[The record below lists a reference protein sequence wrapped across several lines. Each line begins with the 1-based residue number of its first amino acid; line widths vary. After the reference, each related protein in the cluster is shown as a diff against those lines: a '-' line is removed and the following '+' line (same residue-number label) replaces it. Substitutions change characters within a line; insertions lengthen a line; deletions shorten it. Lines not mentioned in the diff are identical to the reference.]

1 MWNHWQ
7 IRVGTSL
14 VAGLLLP
21 LGWLLITLAALTGWM
36 GATPPWWAYIMAA
49 IGLGLLILSPSL
61 ASVSLNKK
69 LGWGF
74 SVLLGL
80 LSLGVIAVAF
90 SVGDAVELHIQF
102 PICSTCQDTRQV
114 AFPILMMTAFLGV
127 SSGCVRDWRTLVALI
142 LSLLIS
148 FVITLSGEQATDG
161 IQINHHQLSLPFVL
175 FLLPSL
181 AFSLSALWNLGIR
194 ERLPPHVIVLS
205 SAVVIAIALIVSL
218 ALGRVF
224 TL

>member
-14 VAGLLLP
+14 VAGLVLP
-21 LGWLLITLAALTGWM
+21 LGWLLLTLAALTGWM
-36 GATPPWWAYIMAA
+36 GATLPWWAYAMAA
-49 IGLGLLILSPSL
+49 MGLGLLILSPSL
-61 ASVSLNKK
+61 VPVSLNKK

-90 SVGDAVELHIQF
+90 RAGDAVELDIQL
-102 PICSTCQDTRQV
+102 PICSTCQDTHQV
-114 AFPILMMTAFLGV
+114 AFPILVMTAFLVV
-127 SSGCVRDWRTLVALI
+127 SSGCVRDWWTVVALI
-142 LSLLIS
+142 LSLLIA
-148 FVITLSGEQATDG
+148 FVITLSGERATEG
-161 IQINHHQLSLPFVL
+161 IQIHDHQLSLPFVL

-181 AFSLSALWNLGIR
+181 AFSLSTLWNLGIR
-194 ERLPPHVIVLS
+194 EKLRPHVIVLS

-218 ALGRVF
+218 GLGRLF

>member
-14 VAGLLLP
+14 VAGFLLP
-21 LGWLLITLAALTGWM
+21 LGWLLMVLAALTGWM
-36 GATPPWWAYIMAA
+36 GATLPLWAYIMAT

-61 ASVSLNKK
+61 VLVSLNKK

-90 SVGDAVELHIQF
+90 RVGDAVELNIQLQ
-102 PICSTCQDTRQV
+102 ICSTCQDTLQV
-114 AFPILMMTAFLGV
+114 AFPILVMTGFLGV
-127 SSGCVRDWRTLVALI
+127 SSGCVRDWRTVIALI
-142 LSLLIS
+142 LSLLIA
-148 FVITLSGEQATDG
+148 FVITLSGERATAG
-161 IQINHHQLSLPFVL
+161 IQIHGHQLSLPFVL

-181 AFSLSALWNLGIR
+181 AFSLSTLWNLGIR
-194 ERLPPHVIVLS
+194 EKLRSQVIVLS
-205 SAVVIAIALIVSL
+205 LAVVIAIALIVSL
-218 ALGRVF
+218 GLGRVF